1 MKYLVYVI
9 ILRIFYDR
17 IHPCPKA
24 GAESRTVISST
35 ISVYNSG
42 VTSSSS
48 ILALSLP
55 GVMALMMSRVSLMVS
70 MVALVVSMMMSMV
83 SLMVCRVS
91 LLRGRWR
98 GGIVRWR
105 IFWWGCSWCLLLL
118 LLLLLLLR
126 QERLEGGGHGL
137 HPVSRLL
144 FCLEQQPVDVVA
156 GPTAHCYQLGQSS
169 SRGQVRS
176 VRDVGRVLTGCY
188 QVRREDQLGSPQH
201 GAPVPPVVPG
211 QHAVAVQDQLHLLP
225 AVAEPSLCNEETN
238 CLSACSTEYSLVN
251 FLAGPDLTACVDSRT
266 GQSSSPEQRPIL
278 TGGEE
283 SCCDYTGTMVTSSVS
298 FLRLEPSTTTL

>member
-1 MKYLVYVI
+1 
-9 ILRIFYDR
+9 
-17 IHPCPKA
+17 
-24 GAESRTVISST
+24 
-35 ISVYNSG
+35 
-42 VTSSSS
+42 
-48 ILALSLP
+48 
-55 GVMALMMSRVSLMVS
+55 MVS

-83 SLMVCRVS
+83 SVMVCRVS

-105 IFWWGCSWCLLLL
+105 IFWWGCSWCLM
-118 LLLLLLLR
+118 LLLLLLR